1 MKEIRLHTTVPT
13 EPIGFRL
20 THDEPVLLVGSCFTE
35 NMGQRMA
42 ALRFETMLNPF
53 GIMYNPL
60 SMAEALRRCLDG
72 EAVDERV
79 LVQRDGLWHSWL
91 HHGSFS
97 RRNGQDCLDA
107 CNSQIAK
114 AQQFLGHCRRV
125 IVTLGSAWYYVLKE
139 NGLVVANCHKV
150 PAAQF
155 ELRLASVD
163 AIVEAWSPLMERL
176 QKSGIEVLFTISP
189 VRHSAYGAH
198 GNQLGKAALLLAVE
212 QLCRQYGAYYF
223 PAYEIVVDELRDYR
237 FYADD
242 LSHPSQMAEEIVW
255 QRFQQATMD
264 DDTIALCDRYDSE
277 NRRAAHRT
285 IQRGDDGEVNGS

>member
-1 MKEIRLHTTVPT
+1 MKPVKLHTTVPV
-13 EPIGFRL
+13 ERLGFRL
-20 THDEPVLLVGSCFTE
+20 SHDEPVLLAGSCFTE

-42 ALRFETMLNPF
+42 DLRFETMLNPF

-60 SMAEALRRCLDG
+60 SMADALQRCLDCRT
-72 EAVDERV
+72 VDGSI

-97 RRNGQDCLDA
+97 RRSSQDCLDA
-107 CNSQIAK
+107 CNSQIVNAYR
-114 AQQFLGHCRRV
+114 FLGRCRKL
-125 IVTLGSAWYYVLKE
+125 IVTFGSAYYYVLKE

-150 PAAQF
+150 PAAEF

-163 AIVEAWSPLMERL
+163 TIVEAWSELTERL
-176 QKSGIEVLFTISP
+176 QKSGVEILFTVSP
-189 VRHSAYGAH
+189 VRHNAYGSH
-198 GNQLGKAALLLAVE
+198 GNQLGKAALLLAIE
-212 QLCRQYGAYYF
+212 QLCQKYGTYYF

-242 LSHPSQMAEEIVW
+242 LAHPSPMAEEIVW

-285 IQRGDDGEVNGS
+285 ILRGDEGGNGS